1 MENRGLRHVVEEAV
15 WILNSAITSTEN
27 ALMSSFEA
35 IGGSTGA
42 SSFGSL
48 SSRKWSLS
56 SSFPSVKS
64 SSSLLQKPRYV
75 IHATMM
81 YIMDIFLCQITT
93 FIKVRL
99 AFAFRLQ
106 TLWLIDFT
114 KIYWLKG
121 LKPKNKG
128 PNKLWWTLWFDKNV
142 YLTYIFQLSWIWL
155 VWQSNTCLVHLHI
168 FPFHMVA
175 GVE

>member
-81 YIMDIFLCQITT
+81 YIMDIFLRQITT

-121 LKPKNKG
+121 LKLKNKG
-128 PNKLWWTLWFDKNV
+128 HTNFYECCDLTKKQKV
-142 YLTYIFQLSWIWL
+142 YL
-155 VWQSNTCLVHLHI
+155 
-168 FPFHMVA
+168 M
-175 GVE
+175 

>member
-1 MENRGLRHVVEEAV
+1 MKEYFAIFAIIRAYIECSAMENRGLRHVVEEAV

-75 IHATMM
+75 IHATM
-81 YIMDIFLCQITT
+81 IILCPLRMPVFQM
-93 FIKVRL
+93 L
-99 AFAFRLQ
+99 AVL
-106 TLWLIDFT
+106 
-114 KIYWLKG
+114 
-121 LKPKNKG
+121 
-128 PNKLWWTLWFDKNV
+128 
-142 YLTYIFQLSWIWL
+142 L
-155 VWQSNTCLVHLHI
+155 V
-168 FPFHMVA
+168 FP
-175 GVE
+175 

>member
-121 LKPKNKG
+121 LNPKNKDHT
-128 PNKLWWTLWFDKNV
+128 NFYECCDLAEKV
-142 YLTYIFQLSWIWL
+142 
-155 VWQSNTCLVHLHI
+155 
-168 FPFHMVA
+168 
-175 GVE
+175 

>member
-1 MENRGLRHVVEEAV
+1 MAIVFELQILQLKDFCKTYQLMGLKPKNKSHANFYECCDLTEKSISNIMIMKEYFAIFAIIRAYIECSAMENRGLRHVVEEAV

-81 YIMDIFLCQITT
+81 YIMDIFLRQFTT

-106 TLWLIDFT
+106 TL
-114 KIYWLKG
+114 
-121 LKPKNKG
+121 
-128 PNKLWWTLWFDKNV
+128 
-142 YLTYIFQLSWIWL
+142 
-155 VWQSNTCLVHLHI
+155 
-168 FPFHMVA
+168 
-175 GVE
+175 